1 MNFDGDTA
9 FVKQSLTIGG
19 ALLAAH
25 LVLQFVLYL
34 VMDQSLLGGGTP
46 YFLAS
51 TLVNLLLWLGVL
63 AALPGLVAL
72 GVAAARPRQ

>member
-1 MNFDGDTA
+1 MNFDSA

-25 LVLQFVLYL
+25 IVLQVVLHL
-34 VMDQSLLGGGTP
+34 VMDQSFFAGGTP
-46 YFLAS
+46 YFLAA
-51 TLVNLLLWLGVL
+51 TIVNLLLWLGTL

-72 GVAAARPRQ
+72 GVAAARPER